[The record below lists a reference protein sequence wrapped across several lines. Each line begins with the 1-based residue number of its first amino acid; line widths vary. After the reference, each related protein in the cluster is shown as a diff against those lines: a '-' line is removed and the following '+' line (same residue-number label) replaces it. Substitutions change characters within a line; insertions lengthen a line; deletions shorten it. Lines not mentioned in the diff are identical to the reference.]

1 MTSLSSI
8 SQPTHKTSQ
17 QSDPERLVR
26 AAHQFEAVL
35 LNQMLSGLEH
45 AFSTF
50 RKEKTQD
57 ASGHYHFLG
66 VQALASSIAAQG
78 GIGIA
83 DIIIR
88 SLRQRDSHDFES
100 PAKEQKSLSKFPSER
115 LHLNF

>member
-1 MTSLSSI
+1 MTNLSSI
-8 SQPTHKTSQ
+8 SQPTQKISR

-50 RKEKTQD
+50 RKEKTED
-57 ASGHYHFLG
+57 ASDHYHFLG
-66 VQALASSIAAQG
+66 VQALASSIAARG

-83 DIIIR
+83 DIILR
-88 SLRQRDSHDFES
+88 SLRQRDSRDFES
-100 PAKEQKSLSKFPSER
+100 PAREQKSLSKFAAER